1 MNSSCRGPA
10 KNEIRI
16 TLVTI
21 SFLQKMAGSPWSG
34 IKSGN
39 DFFFPGQGKS
49 GNFILRQENLD
60 KVDEKKIQK
69 RVDS

>member
-1 MNSSCRGPA
+1 MVRN
-10 KNEIRI
+10 K
-16 TLVTI
+16 VW
-21 SFLQKMAGSPWSG
+21 KW
-34 IKSGN
+34 
-39 DFFFPGQGKS
+39 FFFPGQGKS